1 MSIILWV
8 WVWVWVWGSVLYYSF
23 SYNKHL
29 VVLEVRSCRPVA
41 SQPGGGGLN
50 LDGWNTRRTPPLDIV
65 RVTSWIWKT
74 PPLVDIHKHPPP
86 RYIARM
92 TSSTY
97 SKGGTKLLE
106 GGTKLLKGGT
116 KLLKGGTKL
125 LKGGTKLLK
134 GGTKLLKGGTK
145 SLGWATGGGRTTPP
159 TPPPRKSWLRAWLS
173 HRNTS

>member
-1 MSIILWV
+1 MNDRIIYHIYIYIV
-8 WVWVWVWGSVLYYSF
+8 S
-23 SYNKHL
+23 
-29 VVLEVRSCRPVA
+29 RPVA

-50 LDGWNTRRTPPLDIV
+50 LDGWNTRRTPPPWTLSAW
-65 RVTSWIWKT
+65 RHQFQKRPRSWTFTST
-74 PPLVDIHKHPPP
+74 PPLD
-86 RYIARM
+86 IARV

-97 SKGGTKLLE
+97 SKGGTKLLKGGTKLLK

-145 SLGWATGGGRTTPP
+145 SLGWATGGGVVRPP
-159 TPPPRKSWLRAWLS
+159 RPPPGYGPG
-173 HRNTS
+173 